1 MIIVKLWGG
10 LCNQMFQ
17 YAFGYALS
25 KEKGDKLF
33 FDVDFFL
40 NQPKYV
46 TRRHIIDVSD
56 FPNIKLEIINRPI
69 WVKPFENKYISHVI
83 RYNTGVNLPLINKN
97 FLFMEKLHRYYSIIP
112 YFIDSTN
119 FYDGYWQTSK
129 YFKPFRE
136 ELLEIFSPS
145 DIILKKVFDWRK
157 SIDSSNTV
165 AVHIRRGDYLNNI
178 NRNSLKGGNVIGD
191 VDYYLSAIKIIKEKV
206 KNPLFCF
213 FSDDITWCKDTF
225 SNKLDKV
232 IIYNLTA

>member
-1 MIIVKLWGG
+1 
-10 LCNQMFQ
+10 
-17 YAFGYALS
+17 
-25 KEKGDKLF
+25 
-33 FDVDFFL
+33 
-40 NQPKYV
+40 
-46 TRRHIIDVSD
+46 
-56 FPNIKLEIINRPI
+56 
-69 WVKPFENKYISHVI
+69 
-83 RYNTGVNLPLINKN
+83 
-97 FLFMEKLHRYYSIIP
+97 MEKLHRYYSIIP

-206 KNPLFCF
+206 KNPLFVSF
-213 FSDDITWCKDTF
+213 LTILLGVKT
-225 SNKLDKV
+225 LLV
-232 IIYNLTA
+232 IN

>member
-1 MIIVKLWGG
+1 M
-10 LCNQMFQ
+10 
-17 YAFGYALS
+17 
-25 KEKGDKLF
+25 ELF
-33 FDVDFFL
+33 
-40 NQPKYV
+40 
-46 TRRHIIDVSD
+46 
-56 FPNIKLEIINRPI
+56 
-69 WVKPFENKYISHVI
+69 
-83 RYNTGVNLPLINKN
+83 LINKN

-129 YFKPFRE
+129 YFEPFRE

-225 SNKLDKV
+225 SNKLDNSICFLFHFVSMALCLQVHLVGGVIGYEKTKMEALLSLQKV
-232 IIYNLTA
+232 NIQTSIS